1 MKVNNQYKK
10 NPKLNKSLLFVQQ
23 TAYQVQREA
32 VTAIQKEAA
41 WPIDLPSVEE
51 EDNLG
56 ARKKKQ
62 QRL

>member
-32 VTAIQKEAA
+32 VTAIQEAA